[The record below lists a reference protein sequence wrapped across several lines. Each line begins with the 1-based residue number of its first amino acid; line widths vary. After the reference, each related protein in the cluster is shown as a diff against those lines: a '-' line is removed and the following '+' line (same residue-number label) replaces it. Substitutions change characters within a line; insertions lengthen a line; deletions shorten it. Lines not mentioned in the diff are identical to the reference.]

1 MRQKAYYTENEIETN
16 LYTTG
21 KQFMLTDRTE
31 YIGLYHRYIVTNEVY
46 TLASWSKSKSKKL
59 IKFEEL
65 DPKVISYKTAKP
77 KIKTK
82 YKIPIVHNII
92 ITPKDKKAGTIT
104 RYFLKKINSTEIIE
118 INQQQFKDFN
128 NEKIDPNLY
137 ICVSLVWHITGE
149 LSDSTKGNI
158 SITGVRTKNKI
169 SVDSANKSMNGIN
182 KYLVNLTEFYS
193 DIDFLVSKDINQQ

>member
-82 YKIPIVHNII
+82 YKIPIVHNIV
-92 ITPKDKKAGTIT
+92 ITPEDKKAGTIT
-104 RYFLKKINSTEIIE
+104 RYFLKKINSTKIIE
-118 INQQQFKDFN
+118 IDQQQFKDFN

-137 ICVSLVWHITGE
+137 TVTSLLWHITGE
-149 LSDSTKGNI
+149 ISDIQNGRILTI
-158 SITGVRTKNKI
+158 GVRSKNKK
-169 SVDSANKSMNGIN
+169 VVNNTNKIMPGIN
-182 KYLVNLTEFYS
+182 KYLTKE
-193 DIDFLVSKDINQQ
+193 INKI

>member
-1 MRQKAYYTENEIETN
+1 MRQKAYYTENEIKTN

-31 YIGLYHRYIVTNEVY
+31 YIGLYHRYIVTNEIY

-59 IKFEEL
+59 IQYEEL

-82 YKIPIVHNII
+82 YKIPIVHNIV
-92 ITPKDKKAGTIT
+92 ITPEDKKAGTIT
-104 RYFLKKINSTEIIE
+104 RYFLKKINSTKIIE

-137 ICVSLVWHITGE
+137 TVTSLLWHITGAI
-149 LSDSTKGNI
+149 SDIQNGRILTI
-158 SITGVRTKNKI
+158 GVRSKNKK
-169 SVDSANKSMNGIN
+169 VVNNTNKIMPGIN
-182 KYLVNLTEFYS
+182 KYLTNFIEFHS
-193 DIDFLVSKDINQQ
+193 DVDFLVPKSINE

>member
-1 MRQKAYYTENEIETN
+1 MRQKAYYTENEIKTN

-31 YIGLYHRYIVTNEVY
+31 YIGLYHRYIVTNEIY

-59 IKFEEL
+59 IQYEEL

-82 YKIPIVHNII
+82 YKIPIVHNIV
-92 ITPKDKKAGTIT
+92 ITPEDKKAGTIT
-104 RYFLKKINSTEIIE
+104 RYFLKKINSTKIIE

-137 ICVSLVWHITGE
+137 TVTSLLWHITGAI
-149 LSDSTKGNI
+149 SDIQNGRILTI
-158 SITGVRTKNKI
+158 GVRSKNKK
-169 SVDSANKSMNGIN
+169 VVNNTNKIMPGIN
-182 KYLVNLTEFYS
+182 KYLTNFTEFHS
-193 DIDFLVSKDINQQ
+193 DVDFLVPKSINE

>member
-1 MRQKAYYTENEIETN
+1 MRQKAYYTENEIKTN

-21 KQFMLTDRTE
+21 KQFMLADRTE

-59 IKFEEL
+59 IQFEEL

-82 YKIPIVHNII
+82 YKIPIAHNVI
-92 ITPKDKKAGTIT
+92 ITPEDKKAGTIT
-104 RYFLKKINSTEIIE
+104 RYFLKKINSTKIIE

-137 ICVSLVWHITGE
+137 TITSLPWHITGE
-149 LSDSTKGNI
+149 ISDIQNGRIMTI
-158 SITGVRTKNKI
+158 GVRSKNKKI
-169 SVDSANKSMNGIN
+169 VNNTNKTMPGIN
-182 KYLVNLTEFYS
+182 KYLTNFTEFHS
-193 DIDFLVSKDINQQ
+193 DVDFLVPKSINE